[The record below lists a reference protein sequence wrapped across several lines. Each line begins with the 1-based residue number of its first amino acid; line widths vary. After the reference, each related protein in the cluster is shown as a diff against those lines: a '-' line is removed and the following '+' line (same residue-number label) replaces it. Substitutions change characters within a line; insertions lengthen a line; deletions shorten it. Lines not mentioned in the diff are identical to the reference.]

1 MSSIFISYRREDS
14 EHFAARLRDGL
25 AHRLGPAEVFL
36 DVEDI
41 DAAADWKSRLRAE
54 LEAAALVVVV
64 MGPHWLDSFAKR
76 IPAEDQ
82 VLWEIQTALELKLT
96 VLPLLI
102 SRANLPA
109 EQDLPPPIRALPV
122 FNALTLHSTH
132 HADFDKVLGEV
143 ILAAEK
149 CRIGLAGRVP
159 AGLRQL
165 LDTQGDMLAR
175 YAQQSDILTVE
186 RSNGP
191 PWRVPAVELLNA
203 ANGEDEQCV
212 EVSLDDEPFALQLGS
227 SAAFDL
233 YAKDAK
239 SRGKK
244 FYSTE
249 TARLRSV
256 SIEAGGRVL
265 LRFQQAE
272 YFDYVKTNMAMDFP
286 DPMDGCLRDEVH
298 PHGRLEPLDQSG
310 LANHTGISGLVFSND
325 GKMIIQK
332 RGPQVFTNPNQLCP
346 GYSGVLNAND
356 LRQSLGRRE
365 HATLNE
371 VNVLRELHE
380 ELGVS
385 RRQITNRCFMGLS
398 RELLRGG
405 KPELFYAVDVQMSA
419 SEILACYPM
428 DREGNTIEVPLRH
441 ARARLSPEESLYYRE
456 RFDKLVAQLE
466 TAGRALLSVT
476 LLTNLAFWVNQNQ
489 PARRGV

>member
-1 MSSIFISYRREDS
+1 MSSVFISYRREDS
-14 EHFAARLRDGL
+14 EHFAAHLRDGL
-25 AHRLGPAEVFL
+25 ASRLGPAEVFL

-41 DAAADWKSRLRAE
+41 AAAADWKGRLRAE
-54 LEAAALVVVV
+54 LEAAALLVVVV
-64 MGPHWLDSFAKR
+64 GPQWLDAFAKR
-76 IPAEDQ
+76 VPAEDQ

-102 SRANLPA
+102 SRADLPA
-109 EQDLPPPIRALPV
+109 AQDLPESIRALPV
-122 FNALTLHSTH
+122 FNALTLHSTRRE
-132 HADFDKVLGEV
+132 DFDKVLGEV

-159 AGLRQL
+159 AGLSQL

-175 YAQQSDILTVE
+175 YGQQPDILTVE
-186 RSNGP
+186 HSNGP
-191 PWRVPAVELLNA
+191 PWRVPAVEVLNA
-203 ANGEDEQCV
+203 ANGVDEQRI
-212 EVSLDDEPFALQLGS
+212 EVSLDDKPFALQLGS

-265 LRFQQAE
+265 LQFQQAE

-286 DPMDGCLRDEVH
+286 DPMDGRLRDEVH
-298 PHGRLEPLDQSG
+298 PHGRLEPLAQSD

-356 LRQSLGRRE
+356 LRQSLGRHE
-365 HATLNE
+365 QATLNE

-380 ELGVS
+380 ELGVNG
-385 RRQITNRCFMGLS
+385 RQITNRCFMGLS

-428 DREGNTIEVPLRH
+428 DREGDIIEVPLRY
-441 ARARLSPEESLYYRE
+441 ARARLSLEESLYYRE
-456 RFDKLVAQLE
+456 RFEKLVTQLE
-466 TAGRALLSVT
+466 NEGRALLSVT

-489 PARRGV
+489 PARSVA

>member
-1 MSSIFISYRREDS
+1 MSSVFISYRREDS

-25 AHRLGPAEVFL
+25 AHRFGPAEVFL

-41 DAAADWKSRLRAE
+41 AAAADWKGRLRAE

-64 MGPHWLDSFAKR
+64 MGPQWLDSFAKR
-76 IPAEDQ
+76 VPAEDQ

-109 EQDLPPPIRALPV
+109 EQDLPEPIRALPV

-149 CRIGLAGRVP
+149 SRIGLAGQVP

-165 LDTQGDMLAR
+165 LDTQADMLAR
-175 YAQQSDILTVE
+175 YGQQPDILTVE

-191 PWRVPAVELLNA
+191 PWRVPAVEVLNA
-203 ANGEDEQCV
+203 ANGVDEQRI
-212 EVSLDDEPFALQLGS
+212 EVSLDDKPFALQLGS

-239 SRGKK
+239 NRGKK

-265 LRFQQAE
+265 LQFQQAE
-272 YFDYVKTNMAMDFP
+272 YFDYVKTNMALDFP
-286 DPMDGCLRDEVH
+286 DPMAVCVTRCTPMVGWSHWPKAAWPITLASAAWCFRVSGFGC
-298 PHGRLEPLDQSG
+298 
-310 LANHTGISGLVFSND
+310 
-325 GKMIIQK
+325 
-332 RGPQVFTNPNQLCP
+332 
-346 GYSGVLNAND
+346 
-356 LRQSLGRRE
+356 
-365 HATLNE
+365 
-371 VNVLRELHE
+371 VLR
-380 ELGVS
+380 V
-385 RRQITNRCFMGLS
+385 T
-398 RELLRGG
+398 
-405 KPELFYAVDVQMSA
+405 A
-419 SEILACYPM
+419 
-428 DREGNTIEVPLRH
+428 
-441 ARARLSPEESLYYRE
+441 ARIPVARSMC
-456 RFDKLVAQLE
+456 
-466 TAGRALLSVT
+466 
-476 LLTNLAFWVNQNQ
+476 
-489 PARRGV
+489 